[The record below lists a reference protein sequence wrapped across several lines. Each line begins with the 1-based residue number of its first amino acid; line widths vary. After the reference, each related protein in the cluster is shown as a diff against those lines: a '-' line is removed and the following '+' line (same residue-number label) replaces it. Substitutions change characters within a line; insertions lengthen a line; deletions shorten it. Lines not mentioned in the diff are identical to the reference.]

1 MITYLIETMWL
12 AWLIVCIVCLLI
24 ELCSGDLFVI
34 CFAFGAIVP
43 MIGAIAGAPIWLQ
56 VLLWAVASVL
66 CIVFVRP
73 SLMKK
78 LHAKKERLSNAD
90 AMIGQQGRVT
100 TAIPVG
106 GYGYVK
112 IAGDEWRAVT
122 KGDTEIAV
130 GTKVRVVS
138 RESTIV
144 TVE

>member
-12 AWLIVCIVCLLI
+12 VWLIVCISCLVI
-24 ELCSGDLFVI
+24 ELCSGDLFII

-43 MIGAIAGAPIWLQ
+43 MICAMAGAPIWLQ

-66 CIVFVRP
+66 CILFVRP
-73 SLMKK
+73 SLLKK
-78 LHAKKERLSNAD
+78 LHARKERLSNAD

-122 KGDTEIAV
+122 KGDAEIAV
-130 GTKVRVVS
+130 GTTVRVIS
-138 RESTIV
+138 RESTII

>member
-12 AWLIVCIVCLLI
+12 VWLIVCISCLVI
-24 ELCSGDLFVI
+24 ELCSGDLFII

-43 MIGAIAGAPIWLQ
+43 MICAMADAPIWLQ

-66 CIVFVRP
+66 CILFVRP
-73 SLMKK
+73 SLLKK
-78 LHAKKERLSNAD
+78 LHARKERLSNAD

-122 KGDTEIAV
+122 KGDAEIAV
-130 GTKVRVVS
+130 GTTVRVIS
-138 RESTIV
+138 RESTII